1 VEYICDIWD
10 KYYSH
15 VMRRTTMNE
24 SYGRVIAATAL
35 TILHVLVNGRG
46 EEQAGVGDRSVDR
59 SDTPSS
65 FPDPVS
71 TW

>member
-1 VEYICDIWD
+1 
-10 KYYSH
+10 
-15 VMRRTTMNE
+15 
-24 SYGRVIAATAL
+24 VIAATAL